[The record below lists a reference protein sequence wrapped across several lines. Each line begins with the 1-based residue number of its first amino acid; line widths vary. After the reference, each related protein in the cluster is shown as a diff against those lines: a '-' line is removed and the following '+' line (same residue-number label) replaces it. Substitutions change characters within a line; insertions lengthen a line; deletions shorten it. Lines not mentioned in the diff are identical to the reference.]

1 MSARAPRKNAAPPA
15 KNALAQAAL
24 ERHSALCAARERF
37 VPVWRELATQIM
49 PRKDPTLVAP
59 GGAGRVDD
67 SAVFDSTPAHSLEL
81 LASALGGLL
90 TNPALPWFD
99 LRLGRGAPD
108 DEAARSFLSGCRER
122 LLAIFNTEATGFQ
135 ASVHELYLDLCL
147 FGTAVLHV
155 EHDAETLARFS
166 VRPLAGACLAEDA
179 RGVVDT
185 VVRAY
190 TLTARQTLSQWGA
203 ACSPD
208 VQKLARENPD
218 ARVELVHAVF
228 PREARDPRSPA
239 SRDFPF
245 ASLFIERDSATLLEE
260 SGYLEMPYM
269 CPRWSKTAGEAY
281 GRGPGHTA
289 LSDVRV
295 LNAMSK
301 TALMAAEKMADPP
314 LMVPDDGFL
323 GPVRSGPGGLS
334 YYRAGSQDRIESLP
348 IRVDLASIES
358 MTERR
363 RQSIRRIFLADQL
376 TPGDVAAT
384 ATEALIRQSEKMR
397 VLGPVLGRLQTE
409 FLAPLIERVFN
420 ILLREGELPPWP
432 AGLPAGALRVSYA
445 TPVALA
451 QRQMEAE
458 SLNQAVRY
466 LSPLIATGD
475 PFHMLDNFEPDAMA
489 RHAAELFGLPADYL
503 RPREAVE
510 ALRRQR
516 NAAAL
521 QSTPQSDGRSAGQS

>member
-1 MSARAPRKNAAPPA
+1 MSARKTR
-15 KNALAQAAL
+15 ALAPAVAHGPGATPEDRQKAQVVLDRLAAL
-24 ERHSALCAARERF
+24 RSVRDRWT
-37 VPVWRELATQIM
+37 PVWRELAAQIM
-49 PRKDPTLVAP
+49 PRKDPAENSSLARRT
-59 GGAGRVDD
+59 DD

-99 LRLGRGAPD
+99 LRLGHGSEA
-108 DEAARSFLSGCRER
+108 DEEARTFLSTCRDR

-135 ASVHELYLDLCL
+135 ACVHELYLDLCL
-147 FGTAVLHV
+147 FGTAVLYV
-155 EHDAETLARFS
+155 EPDSETLARFS
-166 VRPLAGACLAEDA
+166 VRPPGETFLAEDA

-185 VVRAY
+185 VIRTY
-190 TLTARQTLSQWGA
+190 SLTARQVSQQWGQ

-208 VQKLARENPD
+208 VQRLALEAPD
-218 ARVELVHAVF
+218 SRVDLVHAVF
-228 PREARDPRSPA
+228 PRQERDPASPA
-239 SRDFPF
+239 NTHFPYACF
-245 ASLFIERDSATLLEE
+245 FLERAGGTLLEE

-269 CPRWSKTAGEAY
+269 CPRWAKIAGEAY
-281 GRGPGHTA
+281 GRGPAHTA

-295 LNAMSK
+295 LNAMSR

-334 YYRAGSQDRIESLP
+334 YYRAGSQDRIEVLP
-348 IRVDLASIES
+348 IRVDLASIEA

-376 TPGDVAAT
+376 APEAANGT
-384 ATEALIRQSEKMR
+384 ATEALIRQGEKMR
-397 VLGPVLGRLQTE
+397 ILGPVLGRMQTE

-432 AGLPAGALRVSYA
+432 KSLPQGGLRVAYA
-445 TPVALA
+445 TPVAQA
-451 QRQMEAE
+451 QRQAEAE

-466 LSPLIATGD
+466 LAPLLAGND
-475 PFHMLDNFEPDAMA
+475 PFHVLDNFEPDAMA
-489 RHAAELFGLPADYL
+489 RYAAELFGLPADYL
-503 RPREAVE
+503 RPREAVQS
-510 ALRRQR
+510 LRQARQR
-516 NAAAL
+516 
-521 QSTPQSDGRSAGQS
+521 Q

>member
-1 MSARAPRKNAAPPA
+1 MSARAGRPAAAPPE
-15 KNALAQAAL
+15 KNDRALAAL
-24 ERHSALCAARERF
+24 DRLSALRAARERF
-37 VPVWRELATQIM
+37 TPVWRELAAQIM
-49 PRKDPTLVAP
+49 PRKDPALASP
-59 GGAGRVDD
+59 GGVARADD
-67 SAVFDSTPAHSLEL
+67 SSVFDSTPAHSLEL

-99 LRLGRGAPD
+99 LRLGCGAPD

-155 EHDAETLARFS
+155 EQDAETMARFS
-166 VRPLAGACLAEDA
+166 VRPLAETCLAEDA
-179 RGVVDT
+179 RGMVDT
-185 VVRAY
+185 VIRTY
-190 TLTARQTLSQWGA
+190 TLTARQTFSQWGA
-203 ACSPD
+203 ACSAD
-208 VQKLARENPD
+208 VRKLARENPD

-228 PREARDPRSPA
+228 PRENRDPASPA

-245 ASLFIERDSATLLEE
+245 ASLFIERDTATLLEE

-281 GRGPGHTA
+281 GRGPGNTA

-348 IRVDLASIES
+348 IRVDLASIEA

-376 TPGDVAAT
+376 TPGDITAT

-397 VLGPVLGRLQTE
+397 ILGPVLGRLQTE

-420 ILLREGELPPWP
+420 LLLCEGELPPWP
-432 AGLPAGALRVSYA
+432 AGLPAGALRVSYV

-451 QRQMEAE
+451 QRQLEAE

-466 LSPLIATGD
+466 LAPLIGTDD
-475 PFHMLDNFEPDAMA
+475 PFHMLDNFQPDAMA

-516 NAAAL
+516 LTTGA
-521 QSTPQSDGRSAGQS
+521 PSAGQA

>member
-1 MSARAPRKNAAPPA
+1 MSARKTTRTGRTDRSGQNAAAPDAMPQA
-15 KNALAQAAL
+15 RQKAQGVLDRLAAL
-24 ERHSALCAARERF
+24 RAGRDRWT
-37 VPVWRELATQIM
+37 PVWRELAAQIM
-49 PRKDPTLVAP
+49 PRKDPSETGQGRQATV
-59 GGAGRVDD
+59 GRVDD
-67 SAVFDSTPAHSLEL
+67 TAVFDSTPAHSLEL

-108 DEAARSFLSGCRER
+108 SEAARTFLTTCRER

-135 ASVHELYLDLCL
+135 ACVHELYLDLCL
-147 FGTAVLHV
+147 FGTAVLYV
-155 EHDAETLARFS
+155 EPDSETLARFS
-166 VRPLAGACLAEDA
+166 VRPLGETYLAEDA

-185 VVRAY
+185 VIRTY
-190 TLTARQTLSQWGA
+190 SLTARQVCRQWGE

-208 VQKLARENPD
+208 VQKLALETPD
-218 ARVELVHAVF
+218 ARVDLAHAVF
-228 PREARDPRSPA
+228 PREERAPASPA
-239 SRDFPF
+239 NTDFPYACF
-245 ASLFIERDSATLLEE
+245 FLEQATGALLEE

-269 CPRWSKTAGEAY
+269 CPRWAKAAGEAY

-295 LNAMSK
+295 LNAMSR

-334 YYRAGSQDRIESLP
+334 YYRAGSQDRIEALP
-348 IRVDLASIES
+348 IRVDLSAIEA

-363 RQSIRRIFLADQL
+363 RQSIRRIFLSDQL
-376 TPGDVAAT
+376 APEAANGT

-397 VLGPVLGRLQTE
+397 ILGPVLGRMQTE

-432 AGLPAGALRVSYA
+432 KALPQGSLRVAYA
-445 TPVALA
+445 TPVAQA
-451 QRQMEAE
+451 QRQAEAE
-458 SLNQAVRY
+458 NLNQAVRY
-466 LSPLIATGD
+466 LAPLLSGND
-475 PFHMLDNFEPDAMA
+475 PFHVLDNFEPDAMA
-489 RHAAELFGLPADYL
+489 RHAAELFGLPAEYL

-510 ALRRQR
+510 SLRQARQR
-516 NAAAL
+516 
-521 QSTPQSDGRSAGQS
+521 Q